1 MCGLVGLLAKTP
13 AISEHLGALMRP
25 MLEGMTQ
32 RGPDS
37 AGFAIF
43 NQSPDSKAW
52 RINVLAPA
60 EDYDWAPVSSTL
72 AAKRLGGKVGLHAD
86 GRHAIIELSGDPAP
100 VLVCLQEEFAALDV
114 LSTGHAMDI
123 YKDVGL
129 PREVAERYRL
139 DERTGTHAI
148 GHTRMATESEITPR
162 HAHPF
167 VAGPDF
173 CIVHNGSLSNPYS
186 VRKRVE
192 RRGIHFDSNND
203 TESAARFI
211 QWRLAEGDDLEN
223 AVTHGLRE
231 LDGFYT
237 LLMGDGKSMALVR
250 DPFACKP
257 AVVAETDDYVA
268 IASEF
273 RSLKHLPHINEASI
287 YEPKPERVY
296 VWKV

>member
-13 AISEHLGALMRP
+13 ALSGQLGALMQP

-43 NQSPDSKAW
+43 NQSENRAAW
-52 RINVLAPA
+52 RVNVLAPGD
-60 EDYDWAPVSSTL
+60 DYDWAPVASTL
-72 AAKRLGGKVGLHAD
+72 TTKRIGGKTSIFPD
-86 GRHAIIELSGDPAP
+86 KRHAIIDVTGDPAP
-100 VLVCLQEEFAALDV
+100 VLVCLAAEFPELNV
-114 LSTGHAMDI
+114 LATGHQMDI

-129 PREVAERYRL
+129 PAEVASRYRL
-139 DERTGTHAI
+139 AERTGTHAI
-148 GHTRMATESEITPR
+148 GHTRMATESEITPL

-173 CIVHNGSLSNPYS
+173 CIVHNGSLSNPNS
-186 VRKRVE
+186 VRKRIE
-192 RRGIHFDSNND
+192 RHGIRFDSNND

-211 QWRLAEGDDLEN
+211 QWRLAEGDDLEA
-223 AVTHGLRE
+223 AVNFGLQE

-257 AVVAETDDYVA
+257 AVVAETDEYVA

-273 RSLKHLPHINEASI
+273 RSLKHLPHINQADI
-287 YEPKPERVY
+287 FEPKPELVY
-296 VWKV
+296 VWKI